1 MSNRGNGPHDVA
13 LHGHEH
19 AMVFFPRT
27 SQRSTFHESPDPNQP
42 SMQHAYFFHDSG
54 LFRPLQLRQ
63 TKLRDIPME
72 EDQTSADTGFRHAD
86 LLPGVHPTDIPRLVS
101 PDALFLLPTICPF
114 QESDAVEDTRR
125 MQGTA
130 NRSYTIGNMLYR
142 LRPNPHC
149 TPKIQRHPLFDP
161 LRHIILRAG

>member
-1 MSNRGNGPHDVA
+1 MILALAGKARDSTAVTEFLKRNAKLYPDEVA
-13 LHGHEH
+13 LVELN
-19 AMVFFPRT
+19 P
-27 SQRSTFHESPDPNQP
+27 E
-42 SMQHAYFFHDSG
+42 
-54 LFRPLQLRQ
+54 
-63 TKLRDIPME
+63 
-72 EDQTSADTGFRHAD
+72 
-86 LLPGVHPTDIPRLVS
+86 
-101 PDALFLLPTICPF
+101 
-114 QESDAVEDTRR
+114 VEDTRR